1 MELKESVAVVTGA
14 ARGIGLECACALAR
28 EGANIILADINAE
41 TLQQGAEE
49 VKKQGVE
56 AIPVP
61 ADVTAMEDVESLMD
75 AALKKFGRLDILV
88 NNAGVTRDGLL
99 LRMKKE
105 EWDFVLNVN
114 LNGTFNCTKAAARA
128 MIKQRSGRVI
138 NIASVIGVIGNA
150 GQANYASSKAGIIG
164 FTKAVARE
172 LAPRGITVN
181 AVAPGFIDTEMTRS
195 LSEKAREELMRQIPL
210 NRLGTPAD
218 VANCVRFLA
227 LPGSDYLTGQVIH
240 VNGGMF
246 M

>member
-56 AIPVP
+56 AISMA

-75 AALKKFGRLDILV
+75 TALKKFGRLDILV

>member
-61 ADVTAMEDVESLMD
+61 ADVTAVEDVESLMD

-227 LPGSDYLTGQVIH
+227 LPGSNYLTGQVIH